1 MLTSLPPSHPPTPLP
16 PTHATQ
22 ATLSAKAYMRGERFN
37 PSDPASLGFS
47 TQVATATAS
56 SSYR

>member
-1 MLTSLPPSHPPTPLP
+1 
-16 PTHATQ
+16 
-22 ATLSAKAYMRGERFN
+22 MRGERFN